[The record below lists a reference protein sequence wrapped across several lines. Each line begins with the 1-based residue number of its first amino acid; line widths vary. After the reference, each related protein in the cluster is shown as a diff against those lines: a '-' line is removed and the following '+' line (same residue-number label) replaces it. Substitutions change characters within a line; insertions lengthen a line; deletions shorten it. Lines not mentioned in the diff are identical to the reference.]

1 MWKNDSNA
9 GKSVGSNNLDNKSHD
24 TVFNELMQECKVS
37 PAGARLSTKVRNELE
52 KMRPEERTELCR
64 RKRDGC
70 APLFVA
76 SKRGNVEIVEY
87 LIHVCAA
94 DLEQRG
100 VFEVAEEN
108 AVHTVTPLW
117 CAAVAGRVPVL
128 RALVEAGA
136 DLNACSDSG
145 STPVR
150 SACFMTRVEA
160 VEFLVERGADI
171 HRPNHNGG
179 TCLINSVQSPRL
191 LKLLLGRGAKVDAC
205 DMQRKTALHYAVQEQ
220 RVEAARLLL
229 QHGANPRLVC
239 CSGDDALRLACLK
252 GAAQAVAVLTE
263 ATHFCPARVADAYEL
278 LGATQLD
285 DFNDLTATL
294 LAWRRATAIRNA
306 YGPYIDKRPQ
316 RPPQPALGNVREWRT
331 AAELETLALDVD
343 AVRTQSLLVAE
354 RVLGPAHKDTIFRLM
369 YRGAAYADAFR
380 YQRCIDLW
388 TWALQIRLH
397 KDSLLFSDSSTDTCH
412 TASALTRLLLDA
424 HGSRLE
430 RARGLPRHVDVVR
443 VFALL
448 AEHLPS
454 CRRALDARPV
464 HKKQAET
471 FDRALRCVTHLLH
484 LLAETRGAQR
494 AAVCARV
501 RRLLAADVRS
511 AHTGDTLLHLA
522 VSRLNVV
529 RSTYFADEVPD
540 PPVFPSVGVV
550 TLLLEC
556 GAPHLFFAAKCK
568 LVEVFFTNNPRLTK
582 NCQNVFTTLAL
593 LHYFTENV
601 ECKRPRRR

>member
-1 MWKNDSNA
+1 MWE
-9 GKSVGSNNLDNKSHD
+9 GGSNPSRPMGSKNLDIKNHD
-24 TVFNELMQECKVS
+24 LVFNELMQECRHS
-37 PAGARLSTKVRNELE
+37 PPGARLSKKLRAGLE
-52 KMRPEERTELCR
+52 KMRPEERRELCR
-64 RKRDGC
+64 RMRDGC

-100 VFEVAEEN
+100 VYEVADDQM
-108 AVHTVTPLW
+108 VHSVTPLW
-117 CAAVAGRVPVL
+117 CAAVAGRLAVL
-128 RALVEAGA
+128 RVLADAGA

-150 SACFMTRVEA
+150 SACFMTRAEV

-179 TCLINSVQSPRL
+179 TCLINSVQSLRL
-191 LKLLLGRGAKVDAC
+191 LKLLLQHGADVNAC
-205 DMQRKTALHYAVQEQ
+205 DMQHKTALHYAVQEQ

-229 QHGANPRLVC
+229 QHGANPRLAS
-239 CSGDDALRLACLK
+239 CSGDDALRIACLK
-252 GAAQAVAVLTE
+252 GAPQVVAVLSA

-285 DFNDLTATL
+285 EFNDLTATL
-294 LAWRRATAIRNA
+294 ISWRRATAIRHA
-306 YGPYIDKRPQ
+306 YGPYIGKQPQ
-316 RPPQPALGNVREWRT
+316 RPPQPALGNAREWRT
-331 AAELETLALDVD
+331 SAELEALAVDVD
-343 AVRTQSLLVAE
+343 AVRTQALLVAE

-369 YRGAAYADAFR
+369 YRGASYADAFR

-388 TWALQIRLH
+388 TWALQIRLE
-397 KDSLLFSDSSTDTCH
+397 KDSLLFSDAPTDTCH

-448 AEHLPS
+448 AEHLPA

-522 VSRLNVV
+522 VSRLNVI
-529 RSTYFADEVPD
+529 RSTYFADEVPV
-540 PPVFPSVGVV
+540 PAPGPGQPHTLRPSRRPVTHRPALPHTLRPSRRPLSVQSPVH
-550 TLLLEC
+550 
-556 GAPHLFFAAKCK
+556 P
-568 LVEVFFTNNPRLTK
+568 LVYPI
-582 NCQNVFTTLAL
+582 Q
-593 LHYFTENV
+593 
-601 ECKRPRRR
+601 